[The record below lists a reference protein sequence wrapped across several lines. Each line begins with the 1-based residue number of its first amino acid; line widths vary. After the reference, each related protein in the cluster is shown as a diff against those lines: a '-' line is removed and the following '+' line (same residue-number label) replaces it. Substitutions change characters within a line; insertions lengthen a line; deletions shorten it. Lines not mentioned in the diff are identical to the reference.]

1 MHYASRKIHHR
12 IFRQRCDA
20 KSNSTLRKGSAALL
34 CFVSCLPAGDATAM
48 RERKAPAPAG
58 HPRRTVTIKTT
69 ARGWRD
75 DRRGIVKL
83 CLHACRTELL
93 SLSAGRRCSQSQYER
108 SGRQSESEF
117 CHKTSP

>member
-1 MHYASRKIHHR
+1 M
-12 IFRQRCDA
+12 RQ
-20 KSNSTLRKGSAALL
+20 
-34 CFVSCLPAGDATAM
+34 
-48 RERKAPAPAG
+48 RKAPAPAG
-58 HPRRTVTIKTT
+58 PPRRTVTIETT

-93 SLSAGRRCSQSQYER
+93 SLSAGGRCSQSQYER

-117 CHKTSP
+117 SHKTSP